1 MKVVVVYE
9 SRTGN
14 TKRAAG
20 EIALAAQAAGAE
32 AVIYPVD
39 AVDYK
44 RLAEADLVF
53 VGSWT
58 DGIVI
63 AGHRHG
69 GAGKIEKLPT
79 LERKPV
85 AAFLT
90 YALHTGKA
98 VKKLAGHLEYKG
110 ANVVATATFRRDRL
124 PDGVE
129 EFVREAMSAAQRG
142 VAA

>member
-20 EIALAAQAAGAE
+20 EIALAAQARGAD
-32 AVIYPVD
+32 AVMYPVD
-39 AVDYK
+39 SVDLK

-53 VGSWT
+53 VGTWT
-58 DGIVI
+58 DGIII

-98 VKKLAGHLEYKG
+98 VEKLAGHLEYKG
-110 ANVVATATFRRDRL
+110 AHVVAKAVFRRDRI
-124 PDGVE
+124 PQGIE
-129 EFVREAMSAAQRG
+129 EFVAEAMKAAGRP

>member
-1 MKVVVVYE
+1 MRVVVVYE

-20 EIALAAQAAGAE
+20 EVALAAQAAGAE

-58 DGIVI
+58 DGIFV
-63 AGHRHG
+63 AGQRHG
-69 GAGKIEKLPT
+69 GAGKIEKLPV
-79 LERKPV
+79 LDRKPV

-90 YALHTGKA
+90 YALHSGKA
-98 VKKLAGHLEYKG
+98 IRKLAGHLEYKG
-110 ANVVATATFRRDRL
+110 ADVVATATFRRDRI
-124 PDGVE
+124 PQGVE
-129 EFVREAMSAAQRG
+129 EFVAEAMKAAGRP